1 MGMVYKH
8 VFPLKF
14 NILLDSLFLI
24 IENSLHL
31 FPRLINILFIKFS
44 IFLTVVSLRSCCLGC
59 FGFGQSK
66 PKYRRRQ
73 NMRQANRFRV
83 RFWHRR
89 RVSVFGIG
97 HGNIGGWVR
106 AKEEAWVFG
115 LVYTQ
120 NVREKF
126 ARFFIAIVYGGISNI
141 QHCIAVAVDGTAV
154 LLLRLLLLLLLLGCQ
169 WQHQTKPDPKQLGM
183 GNVTYIFA
191 TFICIFFC
199 GNRLFLPASIVGD
212 SQVWMIAVTQVK
224 PLLQLL
230 LRKLEFLMVAVS

>member
-1 MGMVYKH
+1 MGKVCKH
-8 VFPLKF
+8 IFFLKLH
-14 NILLDSLFLI
+14 ILLDFLFLI
-24 IENSLHL
+24 IENSLCL

-44 IFLTVVSLRSCCLGC
+44 IFLTVVFLRSCCLGC

-141 QHCIAVAVDGTAV
+141 QHCIAVAVDVAAAAV
-154 LLLRLLLLLLLLGCQ
+154 LLLLLLLLGCQ

-199 GNRLFLPASIVGD
+199 GNRLFPSRFDCG
-212 SQVWMIAVTQVK
+212 
-224 PLLQLL
+224 
-230 LRKLEFLMVAVS
+230 